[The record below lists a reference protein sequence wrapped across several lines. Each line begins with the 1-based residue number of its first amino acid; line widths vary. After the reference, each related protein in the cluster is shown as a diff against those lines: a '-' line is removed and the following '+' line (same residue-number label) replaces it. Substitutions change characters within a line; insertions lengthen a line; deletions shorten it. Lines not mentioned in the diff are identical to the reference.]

1 MTWLAATSRYD
12 SILCK
17 VLLAAVAIT
26 DGKAEAS
33 AITTI
38 DTADPGTDHGR
49 MALTLGC
56 ELAKANGHS
65 AAMLWPE
72 QSDAA
77 GAICASAGPDGSDC
91 FNTGVC
97 IVPGT
102 PGPDEM
108 ACIHD
113 AMSAM
118 DDILSS
124 HDQDVR
130 YTGDTAADDM
140 ADRVLALHKSPL
152 EEPVIQDASTIL
164 VDMMANRVLSF
175 YEGAPDGNDAQDAG
189 TEPAGIGPEMIRIW
203 KDSHDKESVERLF
216 QAFTGHAFTQY
227 LKFCEAQTTKK

>member
-17 VLLAAVAIT
+17 VLLAAVTIT

-49 MALTLGC
+49 MALALGC
-56 ELAKANGHS
+56 ELAKANGHG

-72 QSDAA
+72 QSDAT
-77 GAICASAGPDGSDC
+77 GAICTSAGPDGSDC

-108 ACIHD
+108 ACIRD
-113 AMSAM
+113 AMGAM
-118 DDILSS
+118 DGILSS
-124 HDQDVR
+124 HDPEIR

-140 ADRVLALHKSPL
+140 ADRVLAIHKSPL
-152 EEPVIQDASTIL
+152 EEPAIQDANTIL

-175 YEGAPDGNDAQDAG
+175 YECAPDGNDAQNAG

-203 KDSHDKESVERLF
+203 KDSNDKESVERLF
-216 QAFTGHAFTQY
+216 QALTGHAFTQY
-227 LKFCEAQTTKK
+227 LALCEAQATKK